1 MKKSMGISVL
11 MWMWTTVIRSL
22 EVVGMILLI
31 FVLFLAGVIEASHE
45 PEPQEW
51 RGDEDDK

>member
-45 PEPQEW
+45 TDEPE
-51 RGDEDDK
+51 